1 MRKKR
6 LFNDHLT
13 NIVVSLV
20 KKSAEEQI
28 KALLARQSFPP
39 LEVIIP
45 ILEKAGRG
53 EQELTNQMYD
63 MESSITNGVREIL
76 NLKDRD
82 MKTAAK
88 IFELIC
94 DYSGQKIEPIELSHT
109 RFSLSISDCP
119 MLHVG
124 KDVKINVK
132 SKFCDLCCSTGAR
145 AIFGTVL
152 GPEVNARATCSWDK
166 KLIRGAGKCTVTYEL
181 GKNK

>member
-1 MRKKR
+1 M
-6 LFNDHLT
+6 
-13 NIVVSLV
+13 VSTV

-28 KALLARQSFPP
+28 KTLLTKQSFPP

-53 EQELTNQMYD
+53 EQELAKQMYD
-63 MESSITNGVREIL
+63 TQVSITNGVKEIL
-76 NLKDRD
+76 NLKDKD

-94 DYSGQKIEPIELSHT
+94 DYSGQKIEPIELSQT

-124 KDVKINVK
+124 KDVSIDVK
-132 SKFCDLCCSTGAR
+132 SKFCDLCCSTGAS
-145 AIFGTVL
+145 AIAGTVL
-152 GPEVNARATCSWDK
+152 GQEFTCSWDK
-166 KLIRGAGKCTVTYEL
+166 KLIKGGGKCTTTVEL
-181 GKNK
+181 GKTK